1 MNKYSVLKLSNGEDI
16 VCRIVEASKE
26 KVKVEDPLLLDV
38 QQITDKQGKI
48 KESVGLIRWIKPFT
62 EEEEYFIEKNSIVIT
77 VPASIGLSKYYEHV
91 LQRFDKPV
99 IRETLPDDFQT
110 AEYVKEHGGLD
121 LIVERQYL
129 NSTIGTLLNV
139 LLKKAEAQAKNES
152 NVTIDQ
158 SLQSAS

>member
-62 EEEEYFIEKNSIVIT
+62 EEEEYFIEKTSIVIT

-91 LQRFDKPV
+91 LKRLDKPV
-99 IRETLPDDFQT
+99 IRETLPDEIIEDDLDQMT
-110 AEYVKEHGGLD
+110 DEEIIELMEDVKT
-121 LIVERQYL
+121 R
-129 NSTIGTLLNV
+129 TIH
-139 LLKKAEAQAKNES
+139 
-152 NVTIDQ
+152 
-158 SLQSAS
+158 

>member
-62 EEEEYFIEKNSIVIT
+62 EEEEYFIEKTSIVIT
-77 VPASIGLSKYYEHV
+77 VPASNGLSKYYEHV
-91 LQRFDKPV
+91 LKRLDQPV
-99 IRETLPDDFQT
+99 IRETLSDEIIEDDLDQMT
-110 AEYVKEHGGLD
+110 DDEIIELMEDVKT
-121 LIVERQYL
+121 R
-129 NSTIGTLLNV
+129 TIH
-139 LLKKAEAQAKNES
+139 
-152 NVTIDQ
+152 
-158 SLQSAS
+158 

>member
-62 EEEEYFIEKNSIVIT
+62 EEKEYFIEKNSIVIT
-77 VPASIGLSKYYEHV
+77 VPASSGLSKYYEHV
-91 LQRFDKPV
+91 LKRLDKPV
-99 IRETLPDDFQT
+99 IRETLPDEIIEDDLGQMT
-110 AEYVKEHGGLD
+110 DEEIIELIEDVKT
-121 LIVERQYL
+121 R
-129 NSTIGTLLNV
+129 TIH
-139 LLKKAEAQAKNES
+139 
-152 NVTIDQ
+152 
-158 SLQSAS
+158 

>member
-62 EEEEYFIEKNSIVIT
+62 EEEEYFIEKTSIVIT
-77 VPASIGLSKYYEHV
+77 VPASSGLSKYYEHV
-91 LQRFDKPV
+91 LKRLDKPV
-99 IRETLPDDFQT
+99 IREALSDEIIEDDLDQLT
-110 AEYVKEHGGLD
+110 DDEIIELMEDVKTRTIHW
-121 LIVERQYL
+121 LIV
-129 NSTIGTLLNV
+129 THLL
-139 LLKKAEAQAKNES
+139 
-152 NVTIDQ
+152 
-158 SLQSAS
+158 

>member
-62 EEEEYFIEKNSIVIT
+62 EEEEYFIEKTSIVIT
-77 VPASIGLSKYYEHV
+77 VPASSGLSKYYEHV
-91 LQRFDKPV
+91 LKRLDKPV
-99 IRETLPDDFQT
+99 IRETLPDEIIEDDLGQMT
-110 AEYVKEHGGLD
+110 DEEIIELMEDVKT
-121 LIVERQYL
+121 R
-129 NSTIGTLLNV
+129 TIH
-139 LLKKAEAQAKNES
+139 
-152 NVTIDQ
+152 
-158 SLQSAS
+158 

>member
-77 VPASIGLSKYYEHV
+77 VPASSGLSKFYEHV
-91 LQRFDKPV
+91 LKRLDKPV
-99 IRETLPDDFQT
+99 IRETLPDEIIEDDLDQMT
-110 AEYVKEHGGLD
+110 DEEIIELMEDVKT
-121 LIVERQYL
+121 R
-129 NSTIGTLLNV
+129 TIH
-139 LLKKAEAQAKNES
+139 
-152 NVTIDQ
+152 
-158 SLQSAS
+158 

>member
-77 VPASIGLSKYYEHV
+77 VPASSGLSKYYEHV
-91 LQRFDKPV
+91 LKRLDQPV
-99 IRETLPDDFQT
+99 IRETLSDEIIEDDLDQLT
-110 AEYVKEHGGLD
+110 DDEIIELMEDVKT
-121 LIVERQYL
+121 R
-129 NSTIGTLLNV
+129 TIH
-139 LLKKAEAQAKNES
+139 
-152 NVTIDQ
+152 
-158 SLQSAS
+158 

>member
-91 LQRFDKPV
+91 LKRLDKPV
-99 IRETLPDDFQT
+99 IRETLPDEIIEDDLGQMT
-110 AEYVKEHGGLD
+110 DEEIIELIEDVKT
-121 LIVERQYL
+121 R
-129 NSTIGTLLNV
+129 TIH
-139 LLKKAEAQAKNES
+139 
-152 NVTIDQ
+152 
-158 SLQSAS
+158 

>member
-38 QQITDKQGKI
+38 QQITDIQGKI

-77 VPASIGLSKYYEHV
+77 VPASSGLSKYYEHV
-91 LQRFDKPV
+91 LKRLDKPV
-99 IRETLPDDFQT
+99 IRETLSDEIIEDDLDQMT
-110 AEYVKEHGGLD
+110 DDEIIELMEDVKT
-121 LIVERQYL
+121 R
-129 NSTIGTLLNV
+129 TIH
-139 LLKKAEAQAKNES
+139 
-152 NVTIDQ
+152 
-158 SLQSAS
+158 

>member
-62 EEEEYFIEKNSIVIT
+62 EEEEYFIEKTSIVIT

-91 LQRFDKPV
+91 LKRLDKPV
-99 IRETLPDDFQT
+99 IRETLPDEIIEDDLGQMT
-110 AEYVKEHGGLD
+110 DEEIIELIEDVKT
-121 LIVERQYL
+121 R
-129 NSTIGTLLNV
+129 TIH
-139 LLKKAEAQAKNES
+139 
-152 NVTIDQ
+152 
-158 SLQSAS
+158 

>member
-62 EEEEYFIEKNSIVIT
+62 EEEENFIEKTSILIT

-91 LQRFDKPV
+91 LKRLDKPV
-99 IRETLPDDFQT
+99 IRETLPDEIIEDDLDQMT
-110 AEYVKEHGGLD
+110 DDEIIELMEDVKT
-121 LIVERQYL
+121 R
-129 NSTIGTLLNV
+129 TIH
-139 LLKKAEAQAKNES
+139 
-152 NVTIDQ
+152 
-158 SLQSAS
+158 

>member
-77 VPASIGLSKYYEHV
+77 VPASSGLSKYYEHV
-91 LQRFDKPV
+91 LKRLDKPV
-99 IRETLPDDFQT
+99 IREELSDEIIEDDLDQMT
-110 AEYVKEHGGLD
+110 DDEIIELMEDVKT
-121 LIVERQYL
+121 R
-129 NSTIGTLLNV
+129 TIH
-139 LLKKAEAQAKNES
+139 
-152 NVTIDQ
+152 
-158 SLQSAS
+158 

>member
-38 QQITDKQGKI
+38 QQISDKQGKI

-77 VPASIGLSKYYEHV
+77 VPASSGLSKYYEHV
-91 LQRFDKPV
+91 LKRLDKPV
-99 IRETLPDDFQT
+99 IRETLPDEIIEDDLDQMT
-110 AEYVKEHGGLD
+110 DEEIIELMEDVKT
-121 LIVERQYL
+121 R
-129 NSTIGTLLNV
+129 TIH
-139 LLKKAEAQAKNES
+139 
-152 NVTIDQ
+152 
-158 SLQSAS
+158 

>member
-62 EEEEYFIEKNSIVIT
+62 EEKEYFIEKNSIVIT
-77 VPASIGLSKYYEHV
+77 VPASSGLSKYYEHV
-91 LQRFDKPV
+91 LKRLDKPV
-99 IRETLPDDFQT
+99 IRETLSDEIIEDDLDQMT
-110 AEYVKEHGGLD
+110 DDEIIELMEDVKS
-121 LIVERQYL
+121 R
-129 NSTIGTLLNV
+129 TIP
-139 LLKKAEAQAKNES
+139 
-152 NVTIDQ
+152 
-158 SLQSAS
+158 

>member
-91 LQRFDKPV
+91 LKRLDKPV
-99 IRETLPDDFQT
+99 IREELSDEIIEDDLDQMT
-110 AEYVKEHGGLD
+110 DEEIIELMEDVKT
-121 LIVERQYL
+121 R
-129 NSTIGTLLNV
+129 TIH
-139 LLKKAEAQAKNES
+139 
-152 NVTIDQ
+152 
-158 SLQSAS
+158 

>member
-91 LQRFDKPV
+91 LKRLDKPV
-99 IRETLPDDFQT
+99 IRETLPDEIIEDDLDQMT
-110 AEYVKEHGGLD
+110 DDEIIELMEDVKT
-121 LIVERQYL
+121 R
-129 NSTIGTLLNV
+129 TIH
-139 LLKKAEAQAKNES
+139 
-152 NVTIDQ
+152 
-158 SLQSAS
+158 

>member
-62 EEEEYFIEKNSIVIT
+62 EEKEYFIEKNSIVIT

-91 LQRFDKPV
+91 LKRLDKPV
-99 IRETLPDDFQT
+99 IRETLPVEIIEDDLDQMT
-110 AEYVKEHGGLD
+110 DEEIIELMEDVKTRTIHW
-121 LIVERQYL
+121 LIV
-129 NSTIGTLLNV
+129 THLL
-139 LLKKAEAQAKNES
+139 
-152 NVTIDQ
+152 
-158 SLQSAS
+158 

>member
-62 EEEEYFIEKNSIVIT
+62 EEEEYFIEKTSIVIT
-77 VPASIGLSKYYEHV
+77 VPASSGLSKYYEHV
-91 LQRFDKPV
+91 LKRLDKPV
-99 IRETLPDDFQT
+99 IREALSDEIIEDDLDQLT
-110 AEYVKEHGGLD
+110 DEEIIELMEDVKT
-121 LIVERQYL
+121 R
-129 NSTIGTLLNV
+129 TIH
-139 LLKKAEAQAKNES
+139 
-152 NVTIDQ
+152 
-158 SLQSAS
+158 

>member
-91 LQRFDKPV
+91 LKRLDKPV
-99 IRETLPDDFQT
+99 IRETLPDEIIEDDLGQMT
-110 AEYVKEHGGLD
+110 DEEIIELMEDVKT
-121 LIVERQYL
+121 R
-129 NSTIGTLLNV
+129 TIH
-139 LLKKAEAQAKNES
+139 
-152 NVTIDQ
+152 
-158 SLQSAS
+158 

>member
-77 VPASIGLSKYYEHV
+77 VPASSGLSKQYEHV
-91 LQRFDKPV
+91 LKRLDQPV
-99 IRETLPDDFQT
+99 IRETLSDEIIEDDLDQMT
-110 AEYVKEHGGLD
+110 DDEIIELMEDVKT
-121 LIVERQYL
+121 R
-129 NSTIGTLLNV
+129 TIH
-139 LLKKAEAQAKNES
+139 
-152 NVTIDQ
+152 
-158 SLQSAS
+158 

>member
-77 VPASIGLSKYYEHV
+77 VPASSGLSKYYEHV
-91 LQRFDKPV
+91 LKRLDKPV
-99 IRETLPDDFQT
+99 IRETLPDEIIEDDLDQMT
-110 AEYVKEHGGLD
+110 DDEIIELMKDVKT
-121 LIVERQYL
+121 R
-129 NSTIGTLLNV
+129 TIH
-139 LLKKAEAQAKNES
+139 
-152 NVTIDQ
+152 
-158 SLQSAS
+158 

>member
-16 VCRIVEASKE
+16 VCRVVEASKE
-26 KVKVEDPLLLDV
+26 KDKVEDPLLLDV

-91 LQRFDKPV
+91 LKRLDKPV
-99 IRETLPDDFQT
+99 IRETLPDEIIEDDLDQMT
-110 AEYVKEHGGLD
+110 DDEIIELMEDVKT
-121 LIVERQYL
+121 R
-129 NSTIGTLLNV
+129 TIH
-139 LLKKAEAQAKNES
+139 
-152 NVTIDQ
+152 
-158 SLQSAS
+158 

>member
-16 VCRIVEASKE
+16 ICRIVDSSKE
-26 KVKVEDPLLLDV
+26 KVKIEDPLLLDV

-91 LQRFDKPV
+91 LKRLDKPV
-99 IRETLPDDFQT
+99 IRETLSDEIIEDDLDQLT
-110 AEYVKEHGGLD
+110 DDEIIELMEDVKTRTIHW
-121 LIVERQYL
+121 LIV
-129 NSTIGTLLNV
+129 THLL
-139 LLKKAEAQAKNES
+139 
-152 NVTIDQ
+152 
-158 SLQSAS
+158 

>member
-16 VCRIVEASKE
+16 VCRIVEASNE

-77 VPASIGLSKYYEHV
+77 VPASSGLSKYYEHV
-91 LQRFDKPV
+91 LKRLDQPV
-99 IRETLPDDFQT
+99 IRETLSDEIIEDDLDQMT
-110 AEYVKEHGGLD
+110 DEEIIELMEDVKT
-121 LIVERQYL
+121 R
-129 NSTIGTLLNV
+129 TIH
-139 LLKKAEAQAKNES
+139 
-152 NVTIDQ
+152 
-158 SLQSAS
+158 